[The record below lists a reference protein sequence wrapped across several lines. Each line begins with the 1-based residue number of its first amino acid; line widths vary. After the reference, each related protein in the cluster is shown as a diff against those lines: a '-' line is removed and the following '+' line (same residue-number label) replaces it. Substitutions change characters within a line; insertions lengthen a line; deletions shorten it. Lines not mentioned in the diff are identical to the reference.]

1 MTTAFSYP
9 SDLAARV
16 EAEWPP
22 DAPRD
27 PLARH
32 RARVFEVGYQASMV
46 REEERAVRLRILL
59 AIPADFADDDL
70 HYLPF
75 ERSRP
80 FDVDEL
86 RRLSAAVP
94 FETSLV
100 VVAPDEDEELRILG
114 IMWSGAN
121 WLAPTWGGRGRSKL
135 SLPRT
140 VVHVGGPGRVAAY
153 AGARFVASLERG
165 GIASLATDV
174 FASSWMPALFEGAR
188 AELVSEHESERDAG
202 RASIDP
208 SLVRTISQQML
219 RRALWSMRAAHHGG
233 MILCVEPDALP
244 DLQASTLRA
253 KYAFA
258 EGEPRRRYRTLL
270 RRVTEVM
277 TRGRVGVVTDREFAE
292 ASQDLVDL
300 EAAIFEIARLVA
312 ALSAVD
318 GAVLMTKRLEIVGF
332 GVEVLAGVSSP
343 ARVRRALDAEGRETV
358 PDHEENVG
366 TRHRAAYRFVQA
378 HPRGLA
384 IVVSQ
389 DGTVRFV
396 TNLDD
401 EITYFE
407 QHIAG

>member
-1 MTTAFSYP
+1 VTAFSYP

-16 EAEWPP
+16 ETDWPADLP
-22 DAPRD
+22 PD
-27 PLARH
+27 PLAPFR
-32 RARVFEVGYQASMV
+32 RRVFEIAYQASMA

-59 AIPADFADDDL
+59 AVPADFADDDL
-70 HYLPF
+70 HYLGF
-75 ERSRP
+75 DRTRP
-80 FDVDEL
+80 YDVDEL

-94 FETSLV
+94 FETALV

-140 VVHVGGPGRVAAY
+140 VVHVGGPGRLAVY

-165 GIASLATDV
+165 GIATLATDV
-174 FASSWMPALFEGAR
+174 FASAWLPALFESAR
-188 AELVSEHESERDAG
+188 AELVDEHERARDEG

-219 RRALWSMRAAHHGG
+219 RRALWLMRAAHHGG
-233 MILCVEPDALP
+233 MILCVEPDAVA
-244 DLQASTLRA
+244 DLGSTLLRA
-253 KYAFA
+253 KYAFG

-277 TRGRVGVVTDREFAE
+277 TRGRPGIVTERDFAE
-292 ASQDLVDL
+292 ASHDLADL
-300 EAAIFEIARLVA
+300 EASIFEIARLLA

-318 GAVLMTKRLEIVGF
+318 GAVLMTKRFEIVGF
-332 GVEVLAGVSSP
+332 GVEVQPGLSSP
-343 ARVRRALDAEGRETV
+343 ARIRRALDVDGRRTA

-366 TRHRAAYRFVQA
+366 TRHRAAYRFVHA
-378 HPRGLA
+378 HPKGLA

-396 TNLDD
+396 VSLDD